1 MSCNRFRTD
10 GMKFLD
16 REMTVEEQR
25 VYEEHVG
32 TCEVCASELEDLG
45 RIVKLTDEL
54 RLRPPDGEFWDSY
67 WLGLY
72 RRTERGTGFLLMMIG
87 IAAVLA
93 FAVWK
98 AVTSPEFLTFKGLA
112 IAAVVLGLVVVF
124 LSVVRE
130 RYHESKNDPYKEVE
144 R

>member
-1 MSCNRFRTD
+1 MSCNRFQTD

-32 TCEVCASELEDLG
+32 TCEVCASELKDLG

-54 RLRPPDGEFWDSY
+54 RLRPPDTEFWNSY
-67 WLGLY
+67 WKGLY
-72 RRTERGTGFLLMMIG
+72 RRTERGTGFLLLMIG
-87 IAAVLA
+87 VAAILA
-93 FAVWK
+93 FAAWK

-144 R
+144 Q